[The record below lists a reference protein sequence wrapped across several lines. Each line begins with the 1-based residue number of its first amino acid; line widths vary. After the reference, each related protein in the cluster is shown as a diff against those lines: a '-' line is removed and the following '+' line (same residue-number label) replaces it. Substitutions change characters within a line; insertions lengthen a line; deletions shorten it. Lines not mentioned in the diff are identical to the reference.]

1 MYDKAGT
8 TTDLRIR
15 FGRNGVSC
23 ILTVK
28 KLSIWCVTQVLA
40 AASMTGALQV

>member
-8 TTDLRIR
+8 TMDLRIR
-15 FGRNGVSC
+15 FAINGIFC

-40 AASMTGALQV
+40 AASVTGALQV